1 MRIDTKENIY
11 LYLNVFLYLGDYK
24 LWRTNLFSRLDLIDH
39 YDVMVTT
46 KVLNNYYIY
55 YVSKEKTKLGKSEGK
70 IDIIKVF

>member
-1 MRIDTKENIY
+1 MRHDTKENIY

-46 KVLNNYYIY
+46 KVLNNYYTY